1 MRHRTLRHLS
11 VLALV
16 VVVGIVA
23 DFTARVGS
31 APETNAAVRRPRVSG
46 GAASIDELLARFLEA
61 IRAKDRG
68 ALEEIRFTEDEYRH
82 VILPGH
88 VKKGEP
94 PQRVGEKASQYFYAE
109 ANTKSF
115 YHRESLLHRFGGKA
129 YTVKSYRFLKGVE
142 ELAGYTAYWRL
153 ALTLADETGNEVEL
167 RTGSIGEVDGRFKF
181 ASYIRD
187 D

>member
-1 MRHRTLRHLS
+1 MTRRSMSHLS

-16 VVVGIVA
+16 VVVGIAA

-31 APETNAAVRRPRVSG
+31 APETNAAVHRPRVAG
-46 GAASIDELLARFLEA
+46 GAASMDELLARFLA
-61 IRAKDRG
+61 ALRAKDRG
-68 ALEEIRFTEDEYRH
+68 ALEELRFTEDEYRH

-88 VKKGEP
+88 VQKGEP
-94 PQRVGEKASQYFYAE
+94 PQRVGEKASEYFYAE

-115 YHRESLLHRFGGKA
+115 YHRESLLHRFGGRS

-153 ALTLADETGNEVEL
+153 ALTLVDEEGNEVEL
-167 RTGSIGEVDGRFKF
+167 HTGSIGEVDGRFKF

-187 D
+187 